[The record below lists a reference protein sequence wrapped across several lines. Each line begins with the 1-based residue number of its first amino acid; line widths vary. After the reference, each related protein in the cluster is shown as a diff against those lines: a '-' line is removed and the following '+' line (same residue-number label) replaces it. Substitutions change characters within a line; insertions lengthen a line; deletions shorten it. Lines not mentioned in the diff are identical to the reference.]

1 MSCAH
6 DWMPSLELG
15 LGWYRCTRCQDTGRR
30 PGAGQPVTA
39 QPLPVRSSFNGGR
52 RVLRSDKPS
61 PNLRAQAQDW
71 PR

>member
-1 MSCAH
+1 MSCSH

-15 LGWYRCTRCQDTGRR
+15 PGWYRCRGCLETGRR
-30 PGAGQPVTA
+30 PAQGHPVVA
-39 QPLPVRSSFNGGR
+39 EALPVRSSLSAGR